1 MNPGENRARV
11 AAYRK
16 DERLEAELRRWN
28 DALAAQPREVGAAEF
43 TAPLLLVVGA
53 PRSGTTLLMQHL
65 SRALGVTTA
74 DNIVSRFWGA
84 PALGVLVSRNL
95 RAQAGPE
102 SAPSPDA
109 TPTSDYGVTRG
120 VFEPHEFGY
129 FWQRF
134 FDFSAGHALDEHSLI
149 TADWAGLR
157 RELADM
163 QAAGEGRP
171 LCLKGVAVSQ
181 ILGALA
187 THLPETCFVVTDRDP
202 AEVAHSMLRARVARY
217 GDEHTWW
224 SVEPRGHAAM
234 AALPPV
240 PQVAAQL
247 AGILRGVNGGL
258 SGVDPARVLRVAY
271 TDLCRTPDAVIDRV
285 AALAER
291 FGPRV
296 ARLGAHLPPQTPST
310 PNVSPELRAAVSSAL
325 NEAP

>member
-1 MNPGENRARV
+1 MNAGENGQRV
-11 AAYRK
+11 PAYRK
-16 DERLEAELRRWN
+16 DERLEAALRGWN
-28 DALAAQPREVGAAEF
+28 EALAGQRREAPAPAF
-43 TAPLLLVVGA
+43 TAPILLVVGA

-74 DNIVSRFWGA
+74 DNIVARFWGA
-84 PALGVLVSRNL
+84 PALGVLVSRSL
-95 RAQAGPE
+95 RAQAGG
-102 SAPSPDA
+102 AAALTADDA
-109 TPTSDYGVTRG
+109 PTSDYGVTRG

-134 FDFSAGHALDEHSLI
+134 FDFSAGHALSEGSLI

-181 ILGALA
+181 MLAALA
-187 THLPETCFVVTDRDP
+187 THLPEVCFVVTDRDP
-202 AEVAHSMLRARVARY
+202 ADVAHSMLRAREARY
-217 GDEHTWW
+217 GDARTWW
-224 SVEPRGHAAM
+224 SVEPAGQSAM

-247 AGILRGVNGGL
+247 AGILRGVEDGL

-271 TDLCRTPDAVIDRV
+271 TDLCRTPDVVIARV

-291 FGPRV
+291 FGPPV
-296 ARLGAHLPPQTPST
+296 ARVDAPLPPQTPST
-310 PNVSPELRAAVSSAL
+310 PNVSPELRAAVSRAL

>member
-16 DERLEAELRRWN
+16 DERLEAALRVWN
-28 DALAAQPREVGAAEF
+28 DTLAGLTREAPAPTF
-43 TAPLLLVVGA
+43 TAPILLVVGA

-74 DNIVSRFWGA
+74 DNIVARFWGA
-84 PALGVLVSRNL
+84 PALGVLLSRSL
-95 RAQAGPE
+95 RAQAGGAAAAPPE
-102 SAPSPDA
+102 QA
-109 TPTSDYGVTRG
+109 PTSDYGVTRG

-134 FDFSAGHALDEHSLI
+134 FDFSAGHALSEHSLI

-181 ILGALA
+181 MLGALA
-187 THLPETCFVVTDRDP
+187 EHLPEACFVVTDRDP
-202 AEVAHSMLRARVARY
+202 ADVAHSMLRAREARY
-217 GDEHTWW
+217 GDARTWW

-247 AGILRGVNGGL
+247 AGILRGVEDGL

-271 TDLCRTPDAVIDRV
+271 ADLCRTPDAVIDGV

-291 FGPRV
+291 FGPPV
-296 ARLGAHLPPQTPST
+296 ARLDTHLPPQPPST
-310 PNVSPELRAAVSSAL
+310 PNVSPELRAAVSRAL
-325 NEAP
+325 NEAQ